1 MTCAPPIVPST
12 TPSAVGEPD
21 VGESPQPASAP
32 VWFAFCPRCGSPL
45 LTREAAG
52 RPRRAC
58 PDCGYVHFTDPKV
71 GVGVLVVDDGRLLLV
86 RRAVEPERGKWS
98 LPAGYLD
105 HGEDP
110 RATAA
115 REALEE
121 TGLTVAIEGLL
132 DVFYNPPGRGGASIF
147 ILYRAR
153 RLAGEP
159 TAGDDAD
166 DARFFPLDALPDLA
180 FPSTRAAIARL
191 RSGTTDFTDFT
202 D

>member
-1 MTCAPPIVPST
+1 MAKP
-12 TPSAVGEPD
+12 EPD
-21 VGESPQPASAP
+21 SAP
-32 VWFAFCPRCGSPL
+32 AWFAFCPRCAAPL
-45 LTREAAG
+45 STREAAG

-71 GVGVLVVDDGRLLLV
+71 GVGVLVVDGDGVLLV

-166 DARFFPLDALPDLA
+166 DARFFPLQALPDLA
-180 FPSTRAAIARL
+180 FDSTRAAIAL
-191 RSGTTDFTDFT
+191 LETTD
-202 D
+202 